1 MESRKH
7 NIILEL
13 ERLKGVIVSGKKNIK
28 AIEIKGG
35 FYTVVIIRFELMGSE
50 IIDEKHFGTKS
61 DAEQFK
67 ALVNRNNL
75 YEGDNVGCIVS
86 LV

>member
-1 MESRKH
+1 MENRKH
-7 NIILEL
+7 NIILE
-13 ERLKGVIVSGKKNIK
+13 RLKSGIIMSGKKNIK
-28 AIEIKGG
+28 AIEITGG
-35 FYTVVIIRFELMGSE
+35 FYTVVIIRFGLMGSE

-75 YEGDNVGCIVS
+75 Y
-86 LV
+86 

>member
-1 MESRKH
+1 M
-7 NIILEL
+7 
-13 ERLKGVIVSGKKNIK
+13 SGKKNIK
-28 AIEIKGG
+28 AIEITGG
-35 FYTVVIIRFELMGSE
+35 FYTVVVIRFDLMGSE

-75 YEGDNVGCIVS
+75 YESDNVGCIVS
-86 LV
+86 LVG

>member
-1 MESRKH
+1 MENRKH
-7 NIILEL
+7 NIILE
-13 ERLKGVIVSGKKNIK
+13 RLKGGIIMSGKKNIK
-28 AIEIKGG
+28 AIEITGG
-35 FYTVVIIRFELMGSE
+35 FYTVVIIRFGLMGSE

-67 ALVNRNNL
+67 ALVSRNNL